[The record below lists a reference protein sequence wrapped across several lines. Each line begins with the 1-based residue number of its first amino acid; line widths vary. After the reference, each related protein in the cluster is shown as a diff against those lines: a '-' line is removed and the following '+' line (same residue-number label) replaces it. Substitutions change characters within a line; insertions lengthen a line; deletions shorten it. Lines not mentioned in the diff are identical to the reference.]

1 MNAVVTTSN
10 SNNPFA
16 SQIPVRESHNA
27 VAEAG
32 QQREIAEVQA
42 AMVIAKRFPRNQ
54 IEATDR
60 ILQACTRV
68 TLAEG
73 ALYSYSRGGS
83 EITGPSIRLAEVA
96 AQSWGNVSFGI
107 RELEQRNGASTVE
120 AFAWD
125 METNTRQVKVFQV
138 EHKRHTK
145 KGAYKLEDPRDIYE
159 LVANQ
164 GARRLRSCILGVV
177 PGDVIEAAVKQC
189 EETLHASADTSP
201 EGLKKLIT
209 AFAKFSVSKEHIEA
223 RIQCRLE
230 AIRAA
235 QVVQLK
241 KIYASLRD
249 GMSSTGDWFEVGETS
264 APAKT
269 LREAVS
275 GKGKKSSPANDDP
288 ASDDTQRVATGP
300 DFTAQEVHDAL
311 VAAKDKDSLDAAC
324 DLINMLPTAEHGPLI
339 ALYQTRALDMVA

>member
-1 MNAVVTTSN
+1 
-10 SNNPFA
+10 
-16 SQIPVRESHNA
+16 
-27 VAEAG
+27 
-32 QQREIAEVQA
+32 
-42 AMVIAKRFPRNQ
+42 
-54 IEATDR
+54 
-60 ILQACTRV
+60 
-68 TLAEG
+68 
-73 ALYSYSRGGS
+73 
-83 EITGPSIRLAEVA
+83 
-96 AQSWGNVSFGI
+96 VSFGI

-189 EETLHASADTSP
+189 EETLHVSADTSP
-201 EGLKKLIT
+201 EGLKKLVA
-209 AFAKFSVSKEHIEA
+209 AFEKFGVTREQIEG
-223 RIQCRLE
+223 RVQCRLE

-241 KIYASLRD
+241 KVYASLRD
-249 GMSSTGDWFEVGETS
+249 GMSATSDWFDPSPDTAREVT
-264 APAKT
+264 AQI
-269 LREAVS
+269 VS
-275 GKGKKSSPANDDP
+275 GKKTKAKADP
-288 ASDDTQRVATGP
+288 EPTGP

-311 VAAKDKDSLDAAC
+311 ANAKDRDSLDLAG
-324 DLINMLPTAEHGPLI
+324 DLIRMLPNDQQAPLFE
-339 ALYQTRALDMVA
+339 LYGTRQKEIEA

>member
-1 MNAVVTTSN
+1 MNAVATTDN
-10 SNNPFA
+10 NNPFHSQLPTRA
-16 SQIPVRESHNA
+16 SQNA

-60 ILQACTRV
+60 ILQACTRA

-73 ALYSYSRGGS
+73 ALYSYSRGGQ

-189 EETLHASADTSP
+189 EQTLHASADTSP
-201 EGLKKLIT
+201 EALKKLVA
-209 AFAKFSVSKEHIEA
+209 AFAPFGVKKEQIEA

-230 AIRAA
+230 AIRPA
-235 QVVQLK
+235 QIVQLK
-241 KIYASLRD
+241 KVYASLRD
-249 GMSSTGDWFEVGETS
+249 GMSAPGDWFEVAEGEPAKNFKDAVLKKGKAAS
-264 APAKT
+264 VPAPA
-269 LREAVS
+269 EDDA
-275 GKGKKSSPANDDP
+275 PAI
-288 ASDDTQRVATGP
+288 
-300 DFTAQEVHDAL
+300 TAQEVHDAISNATTRKDLDDAFDL
-311 VAAKDKDSLDAAC
+311 VKQLHIDYHADMT
-324 DLINMLPTAEHGPLI
+324 DLYNARATEIVGAE
-339 ALYQTRALDMVA
+339 